1 MSYIDKKDVIN
12 IILPRL
18 NSAKPGSLEYQH
30 LYSILKEVEGEM
42 PKSNSIL
49 SNDKL
54 LSERHLADAYME
66 YVKAITNINNQQ
78 ERIQSIVQKALDNGI
93 EISNISNHFVYRK
106 DHGLFYRNSVQSS
119 YFGVQIKIDP
129 PSFSETIDGLL
140 KQDYSYQD
148 IGHLFVQLTN
158 DATGF
163 LKNLPKLEDTI
174 NNYMDNY
181 FAFSEQFYEVL
192 SEKSNDLKNEEDVKS
207 ISFKEYLLKL
217 EDVFKKNGI
226 QRCYCSDKF
235 KDNVTNRLYIVLL
248 PDTVLSK
255 EFYDVL
261 SEKSND
267 YTYTI
272 SLFMDRNVDMDW
284 YTLYTSDFGLNYSN
298 IDFDSE
304 KENLNENDSIDKS
317 ECDEYEL

>member
-18 NSAKPGSLEYQH
+18 NSATPGSLEYQH
-30 LYSILKEVEGEM
+30 LYSILKEVEGEI
-42 PKSNSIL
+42 PKSNSVL

-54 LSERHLADAYME
+54 LSERYLADTYME

-93 EISNISNHFVYRK
+93 EISDISNHFVYRK

-140 KQDYSYQD
+140 KQDYSYQNTA
-148 IGHLFVQLTN
+148 HLFVQLTN

-163 LKNLPKLEDTI
+163 LKNLPKLE
-174 NNYMDNY
+174 
-181 FAFSEQFYEVL
+181 EQIDLAIGDKHWKYNKQQDAEIESPEV
-192 SEKSNDLKNEEDVKS
+192 KNS
-207 ISFKEYLLKL
+207 SFKEYLSKL

-226 QRCYCSDKF
+226 QRCYCSDNF
-235 KDNVTNRLYIVLL
+235 KDDTTNHLYIVSL
-248 PDTVLSK
+248 PGAKFSK

-261 SEKSND
+261 SERCNNYK
-267 YTYTI
+267 I
-272 SLFMDRNVDMDW
+272 SSFTDRNVDMDW
-284 YTLYTSDFGLNYSN
+284 YTLYASDLGLNYGH
-298 IDFDSE
+298 IDLSGD
-304 KENLNENDSIDKS
+304 KEDVDKS
-317 ECDEYEL
+317 DPDEYEL

>member
-1 MSYIDKKDVIN
+1 MSSINKKDIED
-12 IILPRL
+12 IIMPRIECTIQ
-18 NSAKPGSLEYQH
+18 GSLEQKRLQYILNELYGLFDH
-30 LYSILKEVEGEM
+30 LEEDEK
-42 PKSNSIL
+42 N
-49 SNDKL
+49 
-54 LSERHLADAYME
+54 ERHLADAYME

-78 ERIQSIVQKALDNGI
+78 ERIQSIVNKAVENGLK
-93 EISNISNHFVYRK
+93 ISDVSDHFVYK
-106 DHGLFYRNSVQSS
+106 KGSGLFYRNSEQSS
-119 YFGVQIKIDP
+119 YFAVQEKQDP
-129 PSFSETIDGLL
+129 PSFSEAMDELL

-217 EDVFKKNGI
+217 EDAFKKNGI
-226 QRCYCSDKF
+226 QRCYCSDNF
-235 KDNVTNRLYIVLL
+235 KDDITNHLYIVSL
-248 PDTVLSK
+248 PETKFSK
-255 EFYDVL
+255 EFYDLL
-261 SEKSND
+261 SEKSNS
-267 YTYTI
+267 YKI
-272 SLFMDRNVDMDW
+272 SILPDRNVDMDW
-284 YTLYTSDFGLNYSN
+284 YMLYTKDQGRLNYGN
-298 IDFDSE
+298 IDFSND
-304 KENLNENDSIDKS
+304 KEELNENDSIDKIDKS

>member
-1 MSYIDKKDVIN
+1 MNNPNKEEIKTVIN
-12 IILPRL
+12 
-18 NSAKPGSLEYQH
+18 
-30 LYSILKEVEGEM
+30 
-42 PKSNSIL
+42 
-49 SNDKL
+49 
-54 LSERHLADAYME
+54 LADTYME
-66 YVKAITNINNQQ
+66 YVKAATNINNQQ
-78 ERIQSIVQKALDNGI
+78 EKIQSIVQKALDDGI
-93 EISNISNHFVYRK
+93 EISNISNHFVYSK
-106 DHGLFYRNSVQSS
+106 DHGLCYRSSMQSS
-119 YFGVQIKIDP
+119 YFAVQENFNP
-129 PSFSETIDGLL
+129 PSFSEAMDELL
-140 KQDYSYQD
+140 EQDYTYQD
-148 IGHLFVQLTN
+148 IEDFFNQLKI

-181 FAFSEQFYEVL
+181 FAFSKQFYEVL